1 VPSPI
6 EATVAL
12 DAIGGDGGLGV
23 TIAAALASLQSH
35 PDLSLVLV
43 GPEDM
48 IRRHLGNQA
57 NQPRLQIQNATQYVE
72 MGESAASALR
82 SKKDSS
88 MRVAID
94 LVREGRAAACVS
106 AGNTGALMA
115 TARFV
120 LKTLPGID
128 RPAICGVFPRATGQ
142 VHMMDLGANVRCSAA
157 LLFQFGVMATIMV
170 RYLDGIERP
179 SVGLLNI
186 GIEDIKGDEI
196 IKSASELFRN
206 SRLNY
211 HGFVEGDAIFTGDV
225 DIIVCDGFS
234 GNVALKTSEGLAQML
249 TKITKEAFE
258 HKWYSRL
265 SGGLALPTLNS
276 IFRRIDHR
284 RYNGAAFLGLRGT
297 VIKSH
302 GGADKIAFAHAIEV
316 ARRAINTDLVQHIGE
331 ELKQLSD
338 PVSEKNRTSSEG

>member
-1 VPSPI
+1 MSPPI
-6 EATVAL
+6 SATVAL
-12 DAIGGDGGLGV
+12 DAVGGDGGLDV
-23 TIAAALASLQSH
+23 TVAAALSSLQSH

-43 GPEDM
+43 GPEDQ
-48 IRRHLGNQA
+48 IRDQLGDQVNQS
-57 NQPRLQIQNATQYVE
+57 RLQIQHAGECVE
-72 MGESAASALR
+72 MDESPASALR

-88 MRVAID
+88 MRVAIN
-94 LVREGRAAACVS
+94 LVHEGRADACVS

-128 RPAICGVFPRATGQ
+128 RPAICGVLPRATGQ
-142 VHMMDLGANVRCSAA
+142 VHMMDLGANVECSAN

-170 RYLDGIERP
+170 RYLDGIEKP

-186 GIEDIKGDEI
+186 GIENIKGNET
-196 IKSASELFRN
+196 IKEAAELFRN
-206 SRLNY
+206 SNLNY
-211 HGFVEGDAIFTGDV
+211 QGFVEGDSIFTGNV

-249 TKITKEAFE
+249 TRITREAFG
-258 HKWYSRL
+258 HNWYSRL
-265 SGGLALPTLNS
+265 LGGLALPALKS

-284 RYNGAAFLGLRGT
+284 RYNGAALLGLRGT

-302 GGADKIAFAHAIEV
+302 GAADRIAFVHAIDV
-316 ARRAINTDLVQHIGE
+316 ARRAINTDLVKHIGE
-331 ELKQLSD
+331 ELS
-338 PVSEKNRTSSEG
+338 

>member
-1 VPSPI
+1 MSPPI
-6 EATVAL
+6 SATVAV
-12 DAIGGDGGLGV
+12 DAVGGDGGLEV
-23 TIAAALASLQSH
+23 TVAAALSCLQSH
-35 PDLSLVLV
+35 PDLALVLV
-43 GPEDM
+43 GPEGL
-48 IRRHLGNQA
+48 IRRQLDDQA
-57 NQPRLQIQNATQYVE
+57 KQPRLQVQHATEYVE
-72 MGESAASALR
+72 MDESPASALR
-82 SKKDSS
+82 FKRDSS

-94 LVREGRAAACVS
+94 LVREGRADACVS

-128 RPAICGVFPRATGQ
+128 RPAICGVLPRAIGQ
-142 VHMMDLGANVRCSAA
+142 VHMMDLGANVECSAK

-186 GIEDIKGDEI
+186 GIENIKGNEA
-196 IKSASELFRN
+196 IKEASELFRN
-206 SRLNY
+206 SELNY
-211 HGFVEGDAIFTGDV
+211 HGFVEGDAIFTGNV

-249 TKITKEAFE
+249 TKITRETFGYN
-258 HKWYSRL
+258 WYSRVL
-265 SGGLALPTLNS
+265 GGLALPALNS

-284 RYNGAAFLGLRGT
+284 RYNGAALLGLRGA

-302 GGADKIAFAHAIEV
+302 GGADCVAFISAIEV
-316 ARRAINTDLVQHIGE
+316 ARRAINTSLVRHIGE
-331 ELKQLSD
+331 ELSNLDNS
-338 PVSEKNRTSSEG
+338 VHRRN